1 MFFHLNSVGKI
12 AWVSFFKEKE
22 EQIGAQFTSASQISY
37 MPLKTS
43 HWCSEMTGTKYIT
56 EDKSV
61 EDNQI
66 FLLIHVILPS
76 AEILLVILF
85 FFFIRKWQGESNV

>member
-1 MFFHLNSVGKI
+1 
-12 AWVSFFKEKE
+12 
-22 EQIGAQFTSASQISY
+22 
-37 MPLKTS
+37 
-43 HWCSEMTGTKYIT
+43 MTGTKYIT

-76 AEILLVILF
+76 VVILLVILF
-85 FFFIRKWQGESNV
+85 FFFISDREKVMCKFAEIPHDSCLDAWLLFFFLTMFS